1 MPPVRRGRTSE
12 QNEGSSSQ
20 NTTDNV
26 ANLRQQCAEKG
37 LPTNGRR
44 NMLIARLQQHA
55 AANVNLPSTSSE
67 SRPVIPETQP
77 ALTESQL
84 AQIQGLVSRS
94 VEQSVAEIATNA
106 ARAAVQAMSNSAPR
120 VTSIPIVVDEV

>member
-1 MPPVRRGRTSE
+1 MPPVRRGRTRE
-12 QNEGSSSQ
+12 TNEGSSSQ
-20 NTTDNV
+20 LNTMDNV

-44 NMLIARLQQHA
+44 NVLIARLQQHA

-84 AQIQGLVSRS
+84 AQIQGIVSRI
-94 VEQSVAEIATNA
+94 VEQSLAEIATNVSSHVELVA
-106 ARAAVQAMSNSAPR
+106 SRSKYSNR
-120 VTSIPIVVDEV
+120 CG